1 MDEGELEKSTAASIS
16 AAGLSSRAKGIMGR
30 GTELQSSEPYQEPGQ
45 KLRAGES
52 SDAAGP

>member
-45 KLRAGES
+45 KLRVGES